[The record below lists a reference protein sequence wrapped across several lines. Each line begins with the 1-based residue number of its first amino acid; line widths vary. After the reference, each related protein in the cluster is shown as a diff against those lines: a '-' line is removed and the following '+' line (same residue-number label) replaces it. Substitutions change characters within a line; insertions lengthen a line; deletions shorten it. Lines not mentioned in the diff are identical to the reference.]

1 MAAKTK
7 LTEHLNLLM
16 PPGAAAA
23 LDELAA
29 LSRMSRAEAIRQCL
43 WRELRSAGI
52 SLDDPVDHI
61 DTERELQA

>member
-29 LSRMSRAEAIRQCL
+29 LSRMSRAECIRQTL

-52 SLDDPVDHI
+52 ALEPVQAEL
-61 DTERELQA
+61 ERELQA